1 MSPFKRGAFWSLYI
15 PRRSG
20 GVVQRA
26 TGTSDKKLADRM
38 GRMID
43 TLADQ
48 RRWDVLDAID
58 AKRVTVGEVWDAY
71 QMNGL
76 DAMLARTRAE
86 SLVARIAAWEA
97 TLPNAPR
104 TITSYVQKVRA
115 LLPVGML
122 STDLT
127 AGWIND
133 VIAALPHSSG
143 TRQQYLHALSLFVD
157 YLVGHG
163 VLPTNPIHQRGLVR
177 RPKVNKPRTMWHF
190 EDEDLRLVNAAP
202 EPFRSYF
209 ALVHGSGAER
219 DAALAMV
226 RRDVDTDAWTLHIPG
241 TKNANRDR
249 RGVPLDAWARPI
261 VLAHCK
267 GLLPDAPLF
276 PGLTS
281 REVNNAHVD
290 ARTAAKLPG
299 YQLRDARHSFGIR
312 HLIRGEPLWKVSKW
326 LGHSNEVITAKVYTQ
341 VELEK
346 AMAYETELKRR
357 TTPRTTSG
365 GAAS

>member
-1 MSPFKRGAFWSLYI
+1 MSPFQRGAYWSLYI

-26 TGTSDKKLADRM
+26 TGTTDKALADRM
-38 GRMID
+38 GRMVD

-48 RRWDVLDAID
+48 RRWDVLEAID
-58 AKRVTVGEVWDAY
+58 AKTVTVGEAWDAY
-71 QMNGL
+71 TMNGL
-76 DAMLARTRAE
+76 DALMARLKAVK
-86 SLVARIAAWEA
+86 LVERVPAWVA

-104 TITSYVQKVRA
+104 TITSYEQKVRA
-115 LLPVGML
+115 LLPTAML
-122 STDLT
+122 STALT

-133 VIAALPHSSG
+133 AIAKLPHSSG

-157 YLVGHG
+157 YLVGHS
-163 VLPTNPIHQRGLVR
+163 VLPANPIHQRGLVR
-177 RPKVNKPRTMWHF
+177 RPRANKPRTVWHF
-190 EDEDLRLVNAAP
+190 EADDVRLVNAAP
-202 EPFRSYF
+202 EPFRAYF

-226 RRDVDTDAWTLHIPG
+226 RRDVDTTTWLLHIPG
-241 TKNANRDR
+241 TKNAKRDR
-249 RGVPLDAWARPI
+249 RGVPLDAWARAI
-261 VLAHCK
+261 VGAHCK
-267 GLLPDAPLF
+267 GLLHEAPLF
-276 PGLTS
+276 PTLTS
-281 REVNNAHVD
+281 RTVNDAHID

-299 YQLRDARHSFGIR
+299 YQLRDARHSFAIR

-365 GAAS
+365 GVSS